1 MRPTLLTI
9 AVFGG
14 ACALCAQ
21 SQKPAAEQKEPVPI
35 YRVTVIERTAK
46 AVNYFYR
53 SGPTKIDFRGTVL
66 LPESKG
72 NATVESRQG
81 RTEIDASFEHLKAS
95 QRFGRE
101 YLTYVLWAIT
111 PEGRP
116 NNIGEIV
123 PDHADNGH
131 LHVTTDLQAFAL
143 IVTAEPYSAVRQPSD
158 VVVLENELRPD
169 TAGSTETVNAKY
181 ELLPRGQY
189 TWNVTGQLTEELA
202 NAPKVSQRE
211 YEALSELYQAEN
223 AVGVAGAARAQELA
237 PNTFQKSQQLLTE
250 ARQMQL
256 AKKDSSRVVEIA
268 RQAAQTAEDARMIA
282 VARAQEQTLKTAR
295 DETSQAREQQAAAE
309 RALAKAE
316 AEARQARADAD
327 AAQQRAQAAQQQVES
342 ERAARSRAE
351 ALAAQ
356 SAVEASQARESAA
369 AVTAAAARIPRPD
382 PNAEASQQRIRLLED
397 LNAVLATRDTPRG
410 LVVTI
415 ADSGFTGELLRPPS
429 SELVARLAAIVA
441 RRPGLKIAVEG
452 HSSSAGEDGIAR
464 RRAEEVR
471 ATMTSNGLA
480 PSEVTSQGFGNSRPL
495 TSNATPQ
502 GRAENS
508 RVEIVISGP
517 PIGSV
522 PFWDRTYS
530 LAR

>member
-1 MRPTLLTI
+1 MQ
-9 AVFGG
+9 
-14 ACALCAQ
+14 AQ
-21 SQKPAAEQKEPVPI
+21 TQQDSAPI
-35 YRVTVIERTAK
+35 YHVTVVERTAK

-66 LPESKG
+66 LPEAKG

-81 RTEIDASFEHLKAS
+81 RTDIDATFEHLKAS
-95 QRFGRE
+95 QRYGRE

-116 NNIGEIV
+116 HNLGEIV
-123 PDHADNGH
+123 PDHSDNGH
-131 LHVTTDLQAFAL
+131 IRVTTDLQAFAM

-158 VVVLENELRPD
+158 VVVMENEIRPD

-202 NAPKVSQRE
+202 NAPKVSQHE

-223 AVGVAGAARAQELA
+223 ALGVAGAAKAQELA
-237 PNTFQKSQQLLTE
+237 PDTFAKAQQLLKE
-250 ARQMQL
+250 AQQMQY
-256 AKKDSSRVVEIA
+256 AKKDSARVVEIA
-268 RQAAQTAEDARMIA
+268 RQASQTAEDARMIA

-295 DETSQAREQQAAAE
+295 DETAQAREQKAAAE
-309 RALAKAE
+309 QALAKAE
-316 AEARQARADAD
+316 ADARQARVDAD
-327 AAQQRAQAAQQQVES
+327 AAQSQANVAQQQVEA
-342 ERAARSRAE
+342 ERAARTRAE
-351 ALAAQ
+351 AQAAQ
-356 SAVEASQARESAA
+356 SAADAGQARE
-369 AVTAAAARIPRPD
+369 AAAAAATQTPRPD
-382 PNAEASQQRIRLLED
+382 PAGEASAQRSRLLED

-410 LVVTI
+410 LVVTVP
-415 ADSGFTGELLRPPS
+415 DSGFSGEILRTAS
-429 SELVARLAAIVA
+429 SEQLARVTAIVA

-452 HSSSAGEDGIAR
+452 HSASASDDVLAR

-471 ATMTSNGLA
+471 GTLTGNGLS
-480 PSEVTSQGFGNSRPL
+480 PSAVSSQGFGNTRPL

-502 GRAENS
+502 GRIENS
-508 RVEIVISGP
+508 RVEIVISGESL
-517 PIGSV
+517 GTV
-522 PFWDRTYS
+522 PVWDRRYS

>member
-1 MRPTLLTI
+1 ML
-9 AVFGG
+9 
-14 ACALCAQ
+14 AQ
-21 SQKPAAEQKEPVPI
+21 SQQGTAPI
-35 YRVTVIERTAK
+35 YHVTVIERTAK

-53 SGPTKIDFRGTVL
+53 AGPTKIDFRGTVL
-66 LPESKG
+66 LPEAKG

-81 RTEIDASFEHLKAS
+81 RAEIDASFEHMKAS

-116 NNIGEIV
+116 HNIGEIV

-131 LHVTTDLQAFAL
+131 LHVSTDLQAFAL

-169 TAGSTETVNAKY
+169 TAGSTETVNARY

-223 AVGVAGAARAQELA
+223 AVGVAAAARAQDLA
-237 PNTFQKSQQLLTE
+237 PNTFSKSQQLLNE
-250 ARQMQL
+250 AQQMQR
-256 AKKDSSRVVEIA
+256 AKRDSARVVEIA
-268 RQAAQTAEDARMIA
+268 RQAAQTAEDSRLIA
-282 VARAQEQTLKTAR
+282 VARTQELALKTAHE
-295 DETSQAREQQAAAE
+295 ETSQARDQQAAAE

-316 AEARQARADAD
+316 ADAKQARADAD
-327 AAQQRAQAAQQQVES
+327 AAQQRAQSAEQQVEA

-351 ALAAQ
+351 TQAAQ
-356 SAVEASQARESAA
+356 SAADATQARESAA
-369 AVTAAAARIPRPD
+369 AATAAAARTPRRD
-382 PNAEASQQRIRLLED
+382 PAAEASAERIHLLED
-397 LNAVLATRDTPRG
+397 LNAVIAVRDTPRG
-410 LVVTI
+410 LVVTLP
-415 ADSGFTGELLRPPS
+415 DTDFSGELLLTPVS
-429 SELVARLAAIVA
+429 KQVAQVAAMVA

-452 HSSSAGEDGIAR
+452 HCASTSDEALAR

-471 ATMTSNGLA
+471 ASLTGNGLA
-480 PSEVTSQGFGNSRPL
+480 ESEVTSQGFGNSRPL

-502 GRAENS
+502 GRVENS
-508 RVEIVISGP
+508 RVEIVISGSSL
-517 PIGSV
+517 GTV

-530 LAR
+530 LSR

>member
-1 MRPTLLTI
+1 LLTV
-9 AVFGG
+9 AFLGG
-14 ACALCAQ
+14 ISAQAQ
-21 SQKPAAEQKEPVPI
+21 SVQAQQDTAPI
-35 YRVTVIERTAK
+35 YRVNVVERTAK

-53 SGPTKIDFRGTVL
+53 SGPTRIDFRGTVL
-66 LPESKG
+66 LPEGKG

-81 RTEIDASFEHLKAS
+81 RTDIDANFEHLKAS
-95 QRFGRE
+95 QRYGRE

-116 NNIGEIV
+116 HNIGEIV

-158 VVVLENELRPD
+158 VVVMENEIRPD

-202 NAPKVSQRE
+202 NAPKVSQHE

-223 AVGVAGAARAQELA
+223 AVGVAGAAKAQELA
-237 PNTFQKSQQLLTE
+237 PNTFSKAQQLLKE
-250 ARQMQL
+250 AQQMQY
-256 AKKDSSRVVEIA
+256 AKKDSARVVEIA
-268 RQAAQTAEDARMIA
+268 RQASQTAEDARMIA
-282 VARAQEQTLKTAR
+282 VARAQELTLKTAR
-295 DETSQAREQQAAAE
+295 EETAQARDQKAAAE
-309 RALAKAE
+309 QALAKAE
-316 AEARQARADAD
+316 ADARQARSDAD
-327 AAQQRAQAAQQQVES
+327 AAQSRANVAQQQVEA
-342 ERAARSRAE
+342 ERAARTRAE
-351 ALAAQ
+351 AQAAQ
-356 SAVEASQARESAA
+356 SAQSAAEAAGQARDAA
-369 AVTAAAARIPRPD
+369 AAAAAARTPRPD
-382 PNAEASQQRIRLLED
+382 PAAEASAQRSRLLED

-415 ADSGFTGELLRPPS
+415 PDGGFSGEILRTPS
-429 SELVARLAAIVA
+429 SEQLAHVAAVVA

-452 HSSSAGEDGIAR
+452 HSASASDDTLAR

-471 ATMTSNGLA
+471 ATLTGNGMA
-480 PSEVTSQGFGNSRPL
+480 PSAVSSQGFGNSRPL

-502 GRAENS
+502 GRIENS
-508 RVEIVISGP
+508 RVEIVISGEA
-517 PIGSV
+517 IGNV

>member
-1 MRPTLLTI
+1 MTRAVIALVLL
-9 AVFGG
+9 GG
-14 ACALCAQ
+14 ASVEAQ
-21 SQKPAAEQKEPVPI
+21 TQQDSAPI
-35 YRVTVIERTAK
+35 YHVTVVERTAK

-66 LPESKG
+66 LPEAKG

-81 RTEIDASFEHLKAS
+81 RTDIDASFEHLKAS
-95 QRFGRE
+95 QRYGRE

-116 NNIGEIV
+116 HNIGEIV
-123 PDHADNGH
+123 PDHSDNGR

-158 VVVLENELRPD
+158 VVVLENEIRPD

-223 AVGVAGAARAQELA
+223 ALGVAGAARAQELA
-237 PNTFQKSQQLLTE
+237 PNTFAKAQQLLKE
-250 ARQMQL
+250 AQQMQY
-256 AKKDSSRVVEIA
+256 AKKDSPRVVEIA
-268 RQAAQTAEDARMIA
+268 RQASQTAEDARMIA

-295 DETSQAREQQAAAE
+295 DETAQVREQKAAAE
-309 RALAKAE
+309 QALAKAE
-316 AEARQARADAD
+316 ADARQARVDAD
-327 AAQQRAQAAQQQVES
+327 AAQSRANVAQQQVDAERAARTRAEAQAAQ
-342 ERAARSRAE
+342 AAAE
-351 ALAAQ
+351 AG
-356 SAVEASQARESAA
+356 QARE
-369 AVTAAAARIPRPD
+369 AAAAAATRTSRPD
-382 PNAEASQQRIRLLED
+382 PAGEASAQRSRLLED

-415 ADSGFTGELLRPPS
+415 PDGGFSGEILRTAN
-429 SELVARLAAIVA
+429 SEQLARVAAIVA

-452 HSSSAGEDGIAR
+452 HCASASDDALAR

-471 ATMTSNGLA
+471 ATLTGDGLA
-480 PSEVTSQGFGNSRPL
+480 TSAVSSQGFGNSRPL

-502 GRAENS
+502 GRIENS
-508 RVEIVISGP
+508 RVEIVISGESL
-517 PIGSV
+517 GTV

>member
-1 MRPTLLTI
+1 MRPTLFAMALL
-9 AVFGG
+9 GG
-14 ACALCAQ
+14 ACLLYAQ
-21 SQKPAAEQKEPVPI
+21 DQKESVPI
-35 YRVTVIERTAK
+35 YRVNVIERTAK

-53 SGPTKIDFRGTVL
+53 SGATKIDFRGTVL
-66 LPESKG
+66 LPEAKG

-116 NNIGEIV
+116 HNIGEIV
-123 PDHADNGH
+123 PDHSDNGH
-131 LHVTTDLQAFAL
+131 LRATTDLQAFAM

-223 AVGVAGAARAQELA
+223 AVGVASAAKAQELA
-237 PNTFQKSQQLLTE
+237 PNTFQKSQQLLHE
-250 ARQMQL
+250 AQQMQF
-256 AKKDSSRVVEIA
+256 AKKDSARVVEIA

-295 DETSQAREQQAAAE
+295 DETSLAREQQAAAE

-327 AAQQRAQAAQQQVES
+327 AAQQRAQAAQQQVEA

-351 ALAAQ
+351 AQAAQ
-356 SAVEASQARESAA
+356 SAAEANQARESAA
-369 AVTAAAARIPRPD
+369 AEARSPRAD
-382 PNAEASQQRIRLLED
+382 PAAEASAQRIRLLED
-397 LNAVLATRDTPRG
+397 LNVVLATRDTPRG

-415 ADSGFTGELLRPPS
+415 VDSGFTGELLRPPS
-429 SELVARLAAIVA
+429 SELVARVAAIAA

-452 HSSSAGEDGIAR
+452 HCASVGEEGQAR

-471 ATMTSNGLA
+471 ATLTSNGLA
-480 PSEVTSQGFGNSRPL
+480 PSQVSGQGFGTSRPL

-502 GRAENS
+502 GRIENS

-517 PIGSV
+517 SLGTV

>member
-1 MRPTLLTI
+1 MLFTSTLL
-9 AVFGG
+9 GG
-14 ACALCAQ
+14 ACLLSAQ
-21 SQKPAAEQKEPVPI
+21 GQKPAQEQQGRAPI
-35 YRVTVIERTAK
+35 YHVTVIERTAK

-66 LPESKG
+66 LPEGKG

-81 RTEIDASFEHLKAS
+81 RTEIDASFDHLKAS

-116 NNIGEIV
+116 HNIGEII
-123 PDHADNGH
+123 PDHSDNGH
-131 LHVTTDLQAFAL
+131 LHVSTDLQAFAL

-169 TAGSTETVNAKY
+169 TAGSTETVNARY

-223 AVGVAGAARAQELA
+223 AVGVAAAAKAQELA
-237 PNTFQKSQQLLTE
+237 PDTFAKSQQLLRE
-250 ARQMQL
+250 AQQMQY
-256 AKKDSSRVVEIA
+256 AKKDSARVVEIA

-282 VARAQEQTLKTAR
+282 VARVQEQSLKTAH
-295 DETSQAREQQAAAE
+295 DEASQAREQQAAAE

-316 AEARQARADAD
+316 ADASQARADAD
-327 AAQQRAQAAQQQVES
+327 AAQQRAQLAQQQVES

-351 ALAAQ
+351 AQAAQ

-369 AVTAAAARIPRPD
+369 AVTAAAARNPRPD
-382 PNAEASQQRIRLLED
+382 PAADVSAQRIRLLED
-397 LNAVLATRDTPRG
+397 LNAVLPVRDTPRG

-415 ADSGFTGELLRPPS
+415 PDADFSGELLRTANS
-429 SELVARLAAIVA
+429 QQVAHVAAVVARW
-441 RRPGLKIAVEG
+441 PGLNIAVEG
-452 HSSSAGEDGIAR
+452 HCSSAGEEALAR

-471 ATMTSNGLA
+471 ASLTDNGVA
-480 PSEVTSQGFGNSRPL
+480 ASAVSSQGFGNSRPL
-495 TSNATPQ
+495 TSNATAQ

-508 RVEIVISGP
+508 RVEIVISGSSL
-517 PIGSV
+517 GTV

-530 LAR
+530 LSR